1 VFQLLW
7 IILLLTAMLVAWAEA
22 CNVGL
27 GMNREIGVLK
37 ATGWSTTNVIEMKVF
52 ENLMIAGG
60 ATLGGMLLGFVYL
73 LAGAPGIKSYF
84 LGWAVI
90 YPDMEIPIHIS
101 ASTVATIVAVGIFPL
116 LVATIIPTWT
126 AGIIDPDEAM
136 RG

>member
-1 VFQLLW
+1 
-7 IILLLTAMLVAWAEA
+7 
-22 CNVGL
+22 
-27 GMNREIGVLK
+27 
-37 ATGWSTTNVIEMKVF
+37 MKVF

-116 LVATIIPTWT
+116 LVATVIPTWT